1 MKVVVAH
8 LIQDVE
14 GKDKDILKLER
25 ETTSLKQEIELL
37 KTENDTVKHSC
48 EKLKVQENSEK
59 CDKDGNSKENFEKQE
74 ENIHLNLSRFRF
86 DFSKSL

>member
-1 MKVVVAH
+1 MKVVVAR

-37 KTENDTVKHSC
+37 K
-48 EKLKVQENSEK
+48 
-59 CDKDGNSKENFEKQE
+59 KEN
-74 ENIHLNLSRFRF
+74 
-86 DFSKSL
+86 

>member
-1 MKVVVAH
+1 MKVVVAR

-14 GKDKDILKLER
+14 GKDKDILELER
-25 ETTSLKQEIELL
+25 ETISLKHEIELL
-37 KTENDTVKHSC
+37 KKENDNVKHSC

-59 CDKDGNSKENFEKQE
+59 CDKDGNSKENVKEQE
-74 ENIHLNLSRFRF
+74 EYIHLNLSSFRF